1 MIIFWSF
8 NLKPSNK
15 LKLSSIGDFN
25 TLHLTSI
32 AFDASTST
40 KKAAS
45 LYVFLKNE
53 KILLGSLNKQKT
65 ILSLDLWFHY
75 SQKCELFVEGEQIT
89 LMGYF
94 KTKPKEKDI
103 LDDDEFKAIAFK
115 ANKVGQELQ
124 NLYNSKRKK

>member
-15 LKLSSIGDFN
+15 LKLSSIGDFD

-32 AFDASTST
+32 CFDKSTST
-40 KKAAS
+40 KKTAS
-45 LYVFLKNE
+45 LYVFLQNE
-53 KILLGSLNKQKT
+53 KILLGSLNKNT
-65 ILSLDLWFHY
+65 SILSFDLWFHC
-75 SQKCELFVEGEQIT
+75 SQKCEFFVEGEQIT

-103 LDDDEFKAIAFK
+103 FDEDEFKAIAFK

-124 NLYNSKRKK
+124 KLYNSKRKK